1 MGDQITYPFG
11 MIASGS
17 GDIIGS
23 AGRLEGLIDD
33 MTSTVQNRLQAAWQG
48 GASGSYQQ
56 MQQRWNNAATD
67 VRTALLQLGQA
78 FGDAGTGM
86 QGADRQN
93 QARFV

>member
-1 MGDQITYPFG
+1 

-17 GDIIGS
+17 GDIISS
-23 AGRLEGLIDD
+23 AGRLEGLLDD
-33 MTSTVQNRLQAAWQG
+33 MTSQVQNRLQAAWHG
-48 GASGSYQQ
+48 GASGSYQV
-56 MQQRWNNAATD
+56 MQQRWNSAAAD
-67 VRTALLQLGQA
+67 VRSALLQLGQA